1 MRLQIN
7 GDEHD
12 LDVVTLK
19 DVVNH
24 FGLQEGLVVTE
35 VDGAIIDRSNWKDMN
50 VQDGMEIELVHFVG
64 GG

>member
-7 GDEHD
+7 GDKHD

-35 VDGAIIDRSNWKDMN
+35 VDGTIIDRSNWNDIN

>member
-1 MRLQIN
+1 VRLQIN

-35 VDGAIIDRSNWKDMN
+35 VDGTIIDRSNWNDIN

>member
-12 LDVVTLK
+12 LDVITLK
-19 DVVNH
+19 DVVTH
-24 FGLQEGLVVTE
+24 FGLQEVLVVTE
-35 VDGAIIDRSNWKDMN
+35 VDGTIIDRLNWKDIN
-50 VQDGMEIELVHFVG
+50 VQDGMKIELVHFVG